1 MSKIFVGLLTLE
13 QKDSLVGQMY
23 NEDSFFNP
31 IADLYD
37 RFVISVEEIDKCVNE
52 KFLWVKD
59 LPEIEY
65 KAKEVILELKGE

>member
-23 NEDSFFNP
+23 SEDSFFNP

-59 LPEIEY
+59 LPQIEY
-65 KAKEVILELKGE
+65 KAK